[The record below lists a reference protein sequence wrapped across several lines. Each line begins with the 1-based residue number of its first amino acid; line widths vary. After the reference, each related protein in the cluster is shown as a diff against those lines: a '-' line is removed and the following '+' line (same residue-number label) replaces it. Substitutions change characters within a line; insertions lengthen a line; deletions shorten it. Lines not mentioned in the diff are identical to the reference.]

1 MEMNNLV
8 ELATTHIFVNV
19 PKTLLGRLSKEI
31 ICDIEEQVV
40 SNYRNLLS
48 GFDELEG
55 LEIFEVVTR
64 QGCIIIEITIGVRD
78 SAIDSIGQLITDHN
92 KFREILYS
100 IGSSLSSVSFNVN
113 EDPTLKS
120 TCVMKILLS
129 EKMTILD
136 SIDKGLQA
144 MNRLID
150 LSSEDAKKHFL
161 KCSSYFNA
169 DLPTYI
175 SFQPIITAVSE
186 VMNGGAFSQ
195 FTSEKPNN
203 FSDVNYNLIANKDG
217 KLAWRPYELM
227 HPAIYVSLVNVICE
241 EENWDLIKGRFA
253 EFENGVVDCCSAPV
267 MSIDQQSNVATQV
280 MGWWQKVEQA
290 SLKYSLEFSHVL
302 HTDVTD
308 CYGSLYTHSISWALH
323 GVDKAKAKEN
333 RQRHSLLGNNIDFH
347 IQSGR
352 YGQTNGISQGS
363 VLMDFVAEIV
373 LGFVDLEIN
382 QDLQGQSDF
391 RILRYRD
398 DYRVFANSD
407 DRIEEILK
415 IISDKLRK
423 VGMRLGVS
431 KTYSCRNV
439 VEGSIKPDKL
449 SGIELQDLG
458 TTNAKTVQKQ
468 LLRLHS
474 FGQRH
479 PNSGALRRIVSEFH
493 GNISTQT
500 EAPVDLE
507 VQVAIATDI
516 AFVSPATFP
525 AVAGIL
531 SHLISLAPESEK
543 EQLWI
548 KVRNK
553 IARVPYNGY
562 LEVWLQ
568 RVTQPA
574 TVDIPFSSDEAIC
587 KIVNGGNEKLWENG
601 WISSRDL
608 LDALDVSQIVVSP
621 AEDADEVIGPDEIQ
635 LFTQNAWSY

>member
-19 PKTLLGRLSKEI
+19 PKALLGRLSKEI
-31 ICDIEEQVV
+31 VCDVEEQVV

-48 GFDELEG
+48 RFDEFEGFEILE
-55 LEIFEVVTR
+55 VRTR
-64 QGCIIIEITIGVRD
+64 QGCIIVEITVGIQNSVLDR
-78 SAIDSIGQLITDHN
+78 ITPLITDHN
-92 KFREILYS
+92 KFREMLHNL
-100 IGSSLSSVSFNVN
+100 GKSLNSVSFNVN
-113 EDPTLKS
+113 EVTTLKS
-120 TCVMKILLS
+120 TCVMKILIP
-129 EKMTILD
+129 EKLTIQN
-136 SIDKGLQA
+136 SIDKGLQT
-144 MNRLID
+144 MKRLID
-150 LSSEDAKKHFL
+150 LSSEDARTHFL
-161 KCSSYFNA
+161 KSSSYFNA
-169 DLPTYI
+169 DLPKYI
-175 SFQPIITAVSE
+175 SFQPIITSVSE
-186 VMNGGAFSQ
+186 VMNGKTFSQ
-195 FTSEKPNN
+195 FKSENPSD
-203 FSDVNYNLIANKDG
+203 FSAVNYNLIANKDG

-241 EENWDLIKGRFA
+241 EENWNLIKCRFA
-253 EFENGVVDCCSAPV
+253 EFERGVVDCCSAPV
-267 MSIDQQSNVATQV
+267 TSIDEQSDVATQV
-280 MGWWQKVEQA
+280 MSWWQKVEQA
-290 SLKYSLEFSHVL
+290 SIKYSLEFTHVL

-323 GVDKAKAKEN
+323 GVDEAKKN
-333 RQRHSLLGNNIDFH
+333 RRKNSLLGNKIDLH

-363 VLMDFVAEIV
+363 ALMDFVAEIV
-373 LGFVDLEIN
+373 LGFVDLEIH
-382 QDLQGQSDF
+382 QELEGQSDF

-398 DYRVFANSD
+398 DYRIFANSD
-407 DRIEEILK
+407 DRTEEILK
-415 IISDKLRK
+415 VISDKLRK

-449 SGIELQDLG
+449 AGIELQDLG
-458 TTNAKTVQKQ
+458 TTNAKTIQKQ

-479 PNSGALRRIVSEFH
+479 PNSGALRRISSEFH
-493 GNISTQT
+493 TRISEQV
-500 EAPVDLE
+500 EAPDDLE

-543 EQLWI
+543 GPLWV

-553 IARVPYNGY
+553 MARVPYNGY
-562 LEVWLQ
+562 LEIWLQ

-574 TVDIPFSSDEAIC
+574 TVDISFSSDEAIC

-601 WISSRDL
+601 WISSREL
-608 LDALDVSQIVVSP
+608 LVALDVSRIVVSS
-621 AEDADEVIGPDEIQ
+621 AEDAGEVIKPDEIQ
-635 LFTQNAWSY
+635 LFTQNAYSY